1 MKVVLDTNV
10 LVSALLK
17 RDSIPGRLLQAVWD
31 GNLDLVLSEPLLTEL
46 REVLNYPKIRKRLVA
61 SAIDSEMFVE
71 LLPFFTVQVDLTGV
85 EAPLPRDAGD
95 EMVLATLMASQAE
108 WLVSGDEDLLV
119 MADRF
124 PILSPAAFVA
134 RFLS

>member
-17 RDSIPGRLLQAVWD
+17 RDSVPGRLLQAVW
-31 GNLDLVLSEPLLTEL
+31 GGSLDLVLSEALLTEL
-46 REVLNYPKIRKRLVA
+46 RDVLHYPKIRRRLVA
-61 SAIDSEMFVE
+61 NAIDVDLFLE
-71 LLPFFTVQVDLTGV
+71 LLPFFTIQVDLSGIQV
-85 EAPLPRDAGD
+85 PRPRDAAD
-95 EMVLATLMASQAE
+95 AMVLATFVAGQAD

-119 MADRF
+119 LADQY
-124 PILSPAAFVA
+124 PILTPAAFVA

>member
-1 MKVVLDTNV
+1 MRVVLDTNV

-31 GNLDLVLSEPLLTEL
+31 GSLDLVLSEPLLTEL
-46 REVLNYPKIRKRLVA
+46 RDVLDYPKIRRRLLA
-61 SAIDSEMFVE
+61 NAIDRDLFLD
-71 LLPFFTVQVDLTGV
+71 LLPFFTIQVDVSGIQV
-85 EAPLPRDAGD
+85 PRPRDAAD
-95 EMVLATLMASQAE
+95 EMVLATFVAGQAE

-119 MADRF
+119 LADQY
-124 PILSPAAFVA
+124 PILTPAAFVA

>member
-10 LVSALLK
+10 LVSGLLK
-17 RDSIPGRLLQAVWD
+17 RESIPGRLLQAVWD
-31 GNLDLVLSEPLLTEL
+31 GSLELVLSEPLLAEL
-46 REVLNYPKIRKRLVA
+46 REVLDYPKIRKRLDTN
-61 SAIDSEMFVE
+61 AIDTELSLE
-71 LLPFFTVQVDLTGV
+71 LLPFFTIQVDLTGIEV
-85 EAPLPRDAGD
+85 PRPRDAAD
-95 EMVLATLMASQAE
+95 EMVLATLVAAGAE

-119 MADRF
+119 LADQF

>member
-1 MKVVLDTNV
+1 VRVVLDTNV

-31 GNLDLVLSEPLLTEL
+31 GSLDLVLSEPLLTEL
-46 REVLNYPKIRKRLVA
+46 RDVLDYPKIRRRLVA
-61 SAIDSEMFVE
+61 NAIDRDLFLE
-71 LLPFFTVQVDLTGV
+71 LLPFFTIQVDLSGIQV
-85 EAPLPRDAGD
+85 SRPRDAAD
-95 EMVLATLMASQAE
+95 EMVLATFVAGQAE

-119 MADRF
+119 LADRY
-124 PILSPAAFVA
+124 PILTPAAFVA

>member
-17 RDSIPGRLLQAVWD
+17 RGSVPGRLLQAVWD
-31 GNLDLVLSEPLLTEL
+31 GTLDLVVSEPLLAEL
-46 REVLNYPKIRKRLVA
+46 REVLNYPKVRKRLVA
-61 SAIDSEMFVE
+61 SAIDRELFRE
-71 LLPFFTVQVDLTGV
+71 LLPFFTIQVDLAGIKV
-85 EAPLPRDAGD
+85 PRPRDAAD
-95 EMVLATLMASQAE
+95 EMVLATFVAGQAE

-119 MADRF
+119 LADQF
-124 PILSPAAFVA
+124 PILTPAAFVA

>member
-10 LVSALLK
+10 LVSALLR

-31 GNLDLVLSEPLLTEL
+31 GTLDLVMSEPLLTEL
-46 REVLNYPKIRKRLVA
+46 REVLHYPKIRKRLVA
-61 SAIDSEMFVE
+61 KAIDSDQFLD
-71 LLPFFTVQVDLTGV
+71 LLPFFSIQVDLTGV
-85 EAPLPRDAGD
+85 TVPRPRDAAD
-95 EMVLATLMASQAE
+95 DMVLATLVAGEAE

-119 MADRF
+119 LADQF

>member
-10 LVSALLK
+10 LVSGLLK
-17 RDSIPGRLLQAVWD
+17 RERIPGRLLQAVWD
-31 GNLDLVLSEPLLTEL
+31 VSIELALSEPLLAEL
-46 REVLNYPKIRKRLVA
+46 RAVLFYPKIRKRLVA
-61 SAIDSEMFVE
+61 NGIDTELFLE
-71 LLPFFTVQVDLTGV
+71 LLPFFTIQVDLTGIEV
-85 EAPLPRDAGD
+85 PRPRDAAD
-95 EMVLATLMASQAE
+95 EMVLATLVAAGAE

-119 MADRF
+119 LADQF

>member
-1 MKVVLDTNV
+1 VLDTNV

-31 GNLDLVLSEPLLTEL
+31 GSLDLVLSEPLLTEL
-46 REVLNYPKIRKRLVA
+46 RDVLDYPKIRRRLA
-61 SAIDSEMFVE
+61 ANAIDRDLFLE
-71 LLPFFTVQVDLTGV
+71 LLPFFTIQVDVSGIQV
-85 EAPLPRDAGD
+85 SRPRDAAD
-95 EMVLATLMASQAE
+95 EMVLATFVAGQAE

-119 MADRF
+119 LADQYR
-124 PILSPAAFVA
+124 ILTPAAFVA

>member
-1 MKVVLDTNV
+1 M
-10 LVSALLK
+10 
-17 RDSIPGRLLQAVWD
+17 
-31 GNLDLVLSEPLLTEL
+31 LSVPLLAEL

-61 SAIDSEMFVE
+61 SAIDSELFVE

-85 EAPLPRDAGD
+85 EVPRPRDAGD
-95 EMVLATLMASQAE
+95 EMVLATLVASQAE

-119 MADRF
+119 MADQF

>member
-17 RDSIPGRLLQAVWD
+17 RDSLPGRLLQAVWD
-31 GNLDLVLSEPLLTEL
+31 GTLDLVLSEALLAEL
-46 REVLNYPKIRKRLVA
+46 RDVLHYPKIRKRLVA
-61 SAIDSEMFVE
+61 ASVDVELFLE
-71 LLPFFTVQVDLTGV
+71 LLPFFTIQVDLSGIKV
-85 EAPLPRDAGD
+85 ARPRDAAD
-95 EMVLATLMASQAE
+95 AMVLATFVAGQAE

-119 MADRF
+119 LADQY
-124 PILSPAAFVA
+124 PILTPAAFVA

>member
-17 RDSIPGRLLQAVWD
+17 RDSVPSRLLQAVWD
-31 GNLDLVLSEPLLTEL
+31 GTLDLVLSEALQTEL
-46 REVLNYPKIRKRLVA
+46 RDVLRYPKIRKRLVA
-61 SAIDSEMFVE
+61 NAIDVDLFLE
-71 LLPFFTVQVDLTGV
+71 LLPFFTTQVDLSGIKV
-85 EAPLPRDAGD
+85 PRPRDAAD
-95 EMVLATLMASQAE
+95 AMVLATFVAGQAD

-119 MADRF
+119 LADQY
-124 PILSPAAFVA
+124 PILTPAAFVA

>member
-17 RDSIPGRLLQAVWD
+17 RDSIPGPLLQAVWD

-46 REVLNYPKIRKRLVA
+46 RETLNYPKIRKRLVS
-61 SAIDSEMFVE
+61 SAIDSELFLE

-85 EAPLPRDAGD
+85 EVPRPRDAAD
-95 EMVLATLMASQAE
+95 EMVLATFVAGQAE

-119 MADRF
+119 MADQF

>member
-10 LVSALLK
+10 LVSGLLK
-17 RDSIPGRLLQAVWD
+17 RESIPGRLLQAVWD
-31 GNLDLVLSEPLLTEL
+31 GSLELVLSEPLLAEL
-46 REVLNYPKIRKRLVA
+46 REVLDYPKIRKRLVTN
-61 SAIDSEMFVE
+61 AIDTELFLE
-71 LLPFFTVQVDLTGV
+71 LLQFFTIQVDLTGIEV
-85 EAPLPRDAGD
+85 PRPRDAAD
-95 EMVLATLMASQAE
+95 EMVLATLVAAGAE

-119 MADRF
+119 LADQF

>member
-31 GNLDLVLSEPLLTEL
+31 GNLDLVLSVPLLAEL

-61 SAIDSEMFVE
+61 SAIDSELFVE

-85 EAPLPRDAGD
+85 EVPRPRDAGD
-95 EMVLATLMASQAE
+95 EMVLATLVASQAE

-119 MADRF
+119 MADQF

>member
-1 MKVVLDTNV
+1 VLDTNV

-31 GNLDLVLSEPLLTEL
+31 GSLDLVLSEPLLTEL
-46 REVLNYPKIRKRLVA
+46 RDVLDFPKIRRRLVA
-61 SAIDSEMFVE
+61 NAIDCDLFLE
-71 LLPFFTVQVDLTGV
+71 LLPFFAIQVDLSGIQV
-85 EAPLPRDAGD
+85 SRPRDAAD
-95 EMVLATLMASQAE
+95 EMVLATFVAGQAE

-119 MADRF
+119 LADQY
-124 PILSPAAFVA
+124 PVLTPAAFVA